1 MFWGHAAERGR
12 SQFPGQGWNPRPWQ
26 EKPGVLA
33 PGGRA
38 VPAEGPP
45 GARTGLLGAAEAGTR
60 HLHTG
65 ADLAR
70 PPAGLGARGRPERL
84 FPGPRLAAAALGGP
98 RACPGRREEGG
109 VVGDWGRCP
118 RPSLPPPAPAAASR
132 FISGRQ
138 RASLRS
144 YLIPGAPQEGAPERR
159 RLGAG
164 RRGWSGGRPIKGA
177 PGAQRAGERTR
188 GGTGT
193 GPGHR
198 EPRGL
203 GWSLAGAGQCQPL
216 LPSLVGL
223 ESLFRG
229 RESAGGEPP
238 CGRGAPPGTCS
249 SRARAARGAEGAEAR
264 PPRPARSPGCE
275 V

>member
-1 MFWGHAAERGR
+1 MG
-12 SQFPGQGWNPRPWQ
+12 
-26 EKPGVLA
+26 
-33 PGGRA
+33 
-38 VPAEGPP
+38 
-45 GARTGLLGAAEAGTR
+45 TGGAA
-60 HLHTG
+60 
-65 ADLAR
+65 
-70 PPAGLGARGRPERL
+70 RG
-84 FPGPRLAAAALGGP
+84 
-98 RACPGRREEGG
+98 
-109 VVGDWGRCP
+109 
-118 RPSLPPPAPAAASR
+118 PSLPHAAPVAASR

-159 RLGAG
+159 RLPAG
-164 RRGWSGGRPIKGA
+164 ERGWSGGRPIKGA
-177 PGAQRAGERTR
+177 PGGQRAGERTR

-223 ESLFRG
+223 ESLFL
-229 RESAGGEPP
+229 REGKPRRRVP

-249 SRARAARGAEGAEAR
+249 SRARAARGAEGLEAR
-264 PPRPARSPGCE
+264 PPRPARSPGSE